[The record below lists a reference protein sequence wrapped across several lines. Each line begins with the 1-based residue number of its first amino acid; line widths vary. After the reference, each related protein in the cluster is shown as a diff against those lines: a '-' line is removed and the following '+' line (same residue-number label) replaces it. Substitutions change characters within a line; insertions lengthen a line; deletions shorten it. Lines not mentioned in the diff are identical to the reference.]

1 MFHHACVPPRLIFP
15 GLTRP
20 TFRAAFRLAFR
31 AVNATLAVVL
41 GATLCASPLARAQN
55 FIPPPASNIA
65 SVQDFGAIASD
76 GGDDTAAF
84 QAALNALVNTGRTL
98 YVPDG
103 VYNFSDRLNW
113 GGIGLGGF
121 FTMQGQSKA
130 GTILRLNASAA
141 GFDNTNSPKAFIDA
155 YEGNTANQFRTY
167 LRDLTIEVGANNPGA
182 IGLEFQSNNT
192 GRIENVTIRSLDP
205 DRRGKTGL
213 NQGFEFPG
221 PLLIRSVTIEGF
233 DIGYVGAPQEY
244 SAVFE
249 NLTLRNQR
257 ELGIYVW
264 RLPLQIRNLVSENSV
279 PVLRSDSNPGASG
292 HVVID
297 GATIGPG
304 LAAPGPTTDAI
315 INSNSAGVLIL
326 RNITTSGYR
335 NAVRDE
341 SFSTTTPMTVPNGF
355 VAQFLTDAPATID
368 ASPTAILNLPVEDA
382 PAAPA
387 IPVSQWVSVKFFG
400 AIENDN
406 LDDTA
411 AVQAAMNSGAPVIYF
426 PSGNYYLSN
435 TITIGPAVQRVEGL
449 SGDIT
454 LNAPLASENR
464 PVWLI
469 PPGSQAEVHL
479 NGLNSSFSGPGQPG
493 GGVWIEQATAN
504 TLVVRDGDISYR
516 NTVSGGK
523 LFLENV
529 VGTNMTFTGQKV
541 WARQLNPEGS
551 GGTHIINDGGDLYIL
566 GLKTE
571 GSSRTLDNRRGAR
584 TTIMGGL
591 IYPATAIADR
601 TQPMITNN
609 ESSVSFSLPE
619 SAYGDPNNAHAIWVR
634 QTRDGIT
641 TDFTRAMLPLGR
653 IHSNFGGQIALYNGY
668 IVDATAPTV
677 PGTPTL
683 LGNSFNQVTI
693 GWTPSTDSQSGI
705 ARYNIYRNGIFVRA
719 VMPSAV
725 LTLSDLGLADGADV
739 AYRISAV
746 NGAGIESAQS
756 DPLSTLTLTDT
767 DPPRLLAART
777 GLDPRLVTLMF
788 SEPLAAAPALVLAN
802 YTITSPAPLA
812 APVAV
817 TAAALSADGLTV
829 TLTTAPM
836 SPGVHRLDLTGL
848 ADRAT
853 VANVKT
859 APVRTAFAYTN
870 ASNPVGTGLTGQ
882 YYNGRDFIGAP
893 ILTRIDP
900 VIDFNYGGG
909 SPASGVV
916 PVDNFC
922 ISWSGRLQP
931 RFSEPYTLFVRSD
944 DGTRLLIDGVLVV
957 SNWNDQ
963 GATERSATVILDS
976 SRTHDIVVQYYE
988 NSGGAEVQ
996 LSWQSASQPKQV
1008 IPAQYLLP
1016 DARLV
1021 AVRTFNGAGAD
1032 MELNRVFPSDGTGI
1046 AMAAFHSP
1054 ASGAFHQAAYW
1065 RFDLASLDLVN
1076 NYATDAVATLSQT
1089 FFGIG
1094 DGRRLINVFGVRQA
1108 LGADNW
1114 IESGQGF
1121 ATWQTAPGNNDFGQ
1135 LGNPVTS
1142 QFISTFLLNNVN
1154 FNLNN
1159 QPDKTTFAGQRLVD
1173 FINQDTDGRVTF
1185 LAKRVDASNDG
1196 QSWFTKEWNQPVF
1209 APAIKVELTPRCPQI
1224 LTQPVAP
1231 ALVAGQTVSIFVAV
1245 RGAPG
1250 LTSQWFR
1257 DGQPVSNGPEGASAD
1272 GGTVAGA
1279 YGVVIGGIA
1288 TLTITDAQVSDAG
1301 SYTVTVSGG
1310 AACPVASSGAA
1321 PLDIAAAACSLA
1333 DLVGGDGNPPADG
1346 SADGND
1352 FVAFLNAFG
1361 AGSALG
1367 DIVGG
1372 DGNPPAD
1379 GSVDGNDF
1387 QAFLNAFAAG
1397 C

>member
-1 MFHHACVPPRLIFP
+1 MLQNTYAPHRLTT
-15 GLTRP
+15 LSSTRSIAS
-20 TFRAAFRLAFR
+20 TLVAAMSAGCLAQ
-31 AVNATLAVVL
+31 
-41 GATLCASPLARAQN
+41 AQN
-55 FIPPPASNIA
+55 FIPPPAANIA
-65 SVQDFGAIASD
+65 SVQDFGAIAND
-76 GGDDTAAF
+76 NGDDTAAF
-84 QAALNALVNTGRTL
+84 QAALNALVNTSRTL

-113 GGIGLGGF
+113 GGVGLGGF

-141 GFDNTNSPKAFIDA
+141 GFGNTNAPKAFIDA

-221 PLLIRSVTIEGF
+221 PLLIRNVTIEGF
-233 DIGYVGAPQEY
+233 DTGYVGAPQEY

-279 PVLRSDSNPGASG
+279 PVLRSDSNPGAWG

-326 RNITTSGYR
+326 RNITTNGYR
-335 NAVRDE
+335 FAVRDE
-341 SFSTTTPMTVPNGF
+341 SFSTTNPMTVPNGF
-355 VAQFLTDAPATID
+355 VAQFITDEPATID
-368 ASPTAILNLPVEDA
+368 ASPTTILSLPVEDA
-382 PAAPA
+382 PDAPA
-387 IPVSQWVSVKFFG
+387 IDVAQWVSVKSFG
-400 AIENDN
+400 AVENDN
-406 LDDTA
+406 QDDTV
-411 AVQAAMNSGAPVIYF
+411 AVQAAMNSGASVVYF
-426 PSGNYYLSN
+426 PTGNYYLSD
-435 TITIGPAVQRVEGL
+435 TITIGPAVKRVEGL
-449 SGDIT
+449 NGDIT

-479 NGLNSSFSGPGQPG
+479 RGLNSSFSGPGQPG

-504 TLVVRDGDISYR
+504 TLIVRDGDISYR
-516 NTVSGGK
+516 NSVSGGK

-584 TTIMGGL
+584 TAIMGGL
-591 IYPATAIADR
+591 IYPATAINDR

-609 ESSVSFSLPE
+609 ESSISFSLPE

-634 QTRDGIT
+634 QTRNGVT

-668 IVDATAPTV
+668 IADATAPSV
-677 PGTPTL
+677 PGTPNL
-683 LGNSFNQVTI
+683 LSSEFNGVTI
-693 GWTPSTDSQSGI
+693 DWTPSIDSQSGI
-705 ARYNIYRNGIFVRA
+705 ARYNIYRNDVFVRA
-719 VMPSAV
+719 IMPSAS
-725 LTLSDLGLADGADV
+725 LTLSDLGLADGTEV
-739 AYRISAV
+739 EYRISAV
-746 NGAGIESAQS
+746 NGAGLESAQS
-756 DPLSTLTLTDT
+756 DPLNTSTLADT
-767 DPPRLLAART
+767 DPPRLLAVLT
-777 GLDPRLVTLMF
+777 GLDPRIVVLTF
-788 SEPLAAAPALVLAN
+788 SEPLAAAPALEIAN
-802 YTITSPAPLA
+802 YAITGPAPLS
-812 APVAV
+812 APIAV

-829 TLTTAPM
+829 TLATAPM
-836 SPGVHRLDLTGL
+836 LPGVHLLDLTGL

-853 VANVKT
+853 VANIESST
-859 APVRTAFAYTN
+859 ARAAFSY
-870 ASNPVGTGLTGQ
+870 SSSSVPLGTGLTGR

-893 ILTRIDP
+893 LLTRIDP
-900 VIDFNYGGG
+900 VINFVYGSG
-909 SPASGVV
+909 SPAPGVV

-922 ISWSGRLQP
+922 IRWSGRLQP
-931 RFSEPYTLFVRSD
+931 RFNEPYTLFVRSD
-944 DGTRLLIDGVLVV
+944 DGTRLFVDGVLVV

-963 GATERSATVILDS
+963 GATERSATVTLDS
-976 SRTHDIVVQYYE
+976 SRTHDIVVEYYE
-988 NSGGAEVQ
+988 NSFGAEVQ
-996 LSWQSASQPKQV
+996 LSWQSPSQPKQV
-1008 IPAQYLLP
+1008 IPAEFLLP

-1021 AVRTFNGAGAD
+1021 TVRTVDGAGAD
-1032 MELNRVFPSDGTGI
+1032 IELNRFFPGEGTGV

-1054 ASGAFHQAAYW
+1054 ASGGFHQAAYW

-1094 DGRRLINVFGVRQA
+1094 DGRREINVFGVRQA
-1108 LGADNW
+1108 PGADNW
-1114 IESGQGF
+1114 IESGPGF
-1121 ATWQTAPGNNDFGQ
+1121 VTWQTAPGNSDFGQ

-1159 QPDKTTFAGQRLVD
+1159 QPDKTTFASQRLVD

-1196 QSWFTKEWNQPVF
+1196 QSWFTKEWGLPSF
-1209 APAIKVELTPRCPQI
+1209 SPALKVRLTPRCPQI
-1224 LTQPVAP
+1224 LSQPQ
-1231 ALVAGQTVSIFVAV
+1231 ALDANFGSTLTLFARVQGQASITAQWFLNGQPISDGEGGASPGGGTVSATV
-1245 RGAPG
+1245 G
-1250 LTSQWFR
+1250 S
-1257 DGQPVSNGPEGASAD
+1257 SAD
-1272 GGTVAGA
+1272 GTA
-1279 YGVVIGGIA
+1279 A
-1288 TLTITDAQVSDAG
+1288 TLTIANAQPGDSGDFTVVFTNACG
-1301 SYTVTVSGG
+1301 SVTS
-1310 AACPVASSGAA
+1310 
-1321 PLDIAAAACSLA
+1321 IAATLTVNAPPCLA
-1333 DLVGGDGNPPADG
+1333 DYNQDGGVDGADVDAFFVDWVTGDSRADVNQDGGVDG
-1346 SADGND
+1346 SDVD
-1352 FVAFLNAFG
+1352 AFFE
-1361 AGSALG
+1361 
-1367 DIVGG
+1367 IWTKGG
-1372 DGNPPAD
+1372 
-1379 GSVDGNDF
+1379 
-1387 QAFLNAFAAG
+1387 